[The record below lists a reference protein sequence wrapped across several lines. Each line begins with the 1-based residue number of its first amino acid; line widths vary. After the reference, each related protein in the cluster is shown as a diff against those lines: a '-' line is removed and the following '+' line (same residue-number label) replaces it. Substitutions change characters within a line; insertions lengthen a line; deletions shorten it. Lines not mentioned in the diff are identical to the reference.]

1 MKLEIKKGWAE
12 GSVSAPPSK
21 SMAHRSLICGAFSK
35 GSEIKGVAMS
45 EDIEA
50 TLGCLRSLGAS
61 VSVCED
67 TVYIGG
73 MSLGSE
79 DVTDELF
86 CNESGSTLR
95 FMIPICL
102 LFDREITLRGS
113 LRLFQ
118 RSLDVYS
125 ELCQESGL
133 LFQMTDSSVT
143 VKGPLKSGVYNVRGD
158 VSSQFISGLLFALPH
173 LEGESV
179 VHITG
184 EFESASYVELT
195 LNALKRFGVK
205 VERPDDRTFVI
216 RGKQTFE
223 NVCEYVEG
231 DYSNAAFFEAMKRLG
246 HKVSVTG
253 LDAESAQGD
262 RVYSELFD
270 RIEENDLP
278 IDISDCPDLAP
289 ILFAY
294 SAVRGKGVFTGTR
307 RLAVKESHRA
317 LAMKEELA
325 KFGAEVAVMENSV
338 QVSCKELTVPSEVLL
353 GHNDHRIV
361 MALAVLCSITGGIID
376 GAEAVAK
383 SFPDFFQRLR
393 SLGIEVCEI

>member
-102 LFDREITLRGS
+102 LFDRKITLRGS

-143 VKGPLKSGVYNVRGD
+143 VKGPLKSGVYNV
-158 VSSQFISGLLFALPH
+158 
-173 LEGESV
+173 EE
-179 VHITG
+179 
-184 EFESASYVELT
+184 
-195 LNALKRFGVK
+195 
-205 VERPDDRTFVI
+205 TF
-216 RGKQTFE
+216 
-223 NVCEYVEG
+223 
-231 DYSNAAFFEAMKRLG
+231 
-246 HKVSVTG
+246 
-253 LDAESAQGD
+253 
-262 RVYSELFD
+262 
-270 RIEENDLP
+270 
-278 IDISDCPDLAP
+278 
-289 ILFAY
+289 
-294 SAVRGKGVFTGTR
+294 
-307 RLAVKESHRA
+307 
-317 LAMKEELA
+317 
-325 KFGAEVAVMENSV
+325 
-338 QVSCKELTVPSEVLL
+338 QVSL
-353 GHNDHRIV
+353 
-361 MALAVLCSITGGIID
+361 
-376 GAEAVAK
+376 
-383 SFPDFFQRLR
+383 
-393 SLGIEVCEI
+393 